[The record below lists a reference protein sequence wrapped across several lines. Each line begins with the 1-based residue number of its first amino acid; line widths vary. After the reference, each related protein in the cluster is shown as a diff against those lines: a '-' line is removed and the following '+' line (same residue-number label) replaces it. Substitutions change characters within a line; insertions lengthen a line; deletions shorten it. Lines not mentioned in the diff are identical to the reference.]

1 MQFGYKANKYK
12 IKRELIESLQC
23 TEIRIFLYNL
33 VHSHVKH
40 IVNEN
45 AFLISTSFLEI
56 IHVRIIH
63 GNHLLLKLY
72 SISASFNH
80 YKNKL
85 MIYLVFI
92 ELFLFQ

>member
-23 TEIRIFLYNL
+23 TELRLFLYNL

-45 AFLISTSFLEI
+45 AFLISTPFLEI
-56 IHVRIIH
+56 IHIRIIH

-72 SISASFNH
+72 STSASFNH

-85 MIYLVFI
+85 MFFI